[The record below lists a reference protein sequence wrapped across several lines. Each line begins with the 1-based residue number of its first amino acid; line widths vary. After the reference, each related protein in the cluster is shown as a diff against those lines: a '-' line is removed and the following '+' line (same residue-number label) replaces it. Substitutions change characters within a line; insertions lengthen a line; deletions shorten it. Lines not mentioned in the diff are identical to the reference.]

1 MAGRIKQTFPGEKR
15 VKMKEMRSLKEI
27 EIILKYVRTEKN
39 RIFSFKTSKRDKI
52 FWEFFS
58 LGSKTPIMANYYS

>member
-1 MAGRIKQTFPGEKR
+1 MAGRIKQTFPDKKR
-15 VKMKEMRSLKEI
+15 VKMKETRSLKEI

-52 FWEFFS
+52 FWEFF
-58 LGSKTPIMANYYS
+58 LWQERHQ